1 MLKTL
6 TFLMLML
13 IVFAP
18 VAQAADF
25 DNDLTTYY
33 EKSNFLETPRYDET
47 VAFCKLLEAESP
59 FVKYTSFGIT
69 PQGRELPLLIVDK
82 SESFAP
88 PTDDRIVLLVIA
100 CIHPGESDGK
110 DAGLV
115 LIRDLIRDDSLTKQF
130 DDVVLLFIPIFN
142 VDGHERFGPYNRIN
156 QNGPLEMGFRVT
168 AQGYNLNRDF
178 LKADSPEM
186 RAWLKLFRE
195 WLPDFFIDCHV
206 TDGADYQYTITYG
219 LETHEN
225 MPEPIRSWTNDRFLP
240 KLNST
245 MEQSGFP
252 IVPYVVTRDYLH
264 ISNGIIGLL
273 WAPRYSTGYG
283 AVQNRP
289 ALLVETHMLKDF
301 RTRVEGTR
309 ILLHEIITILSDQ
322 RAELKDAAMV
332 ADARVS
338 EMIPG
343 SYYYTNYKRAKDTT
357 SFIDFLGVDVTTEP
371 SDISGDEWVI
381 WGDTPVTY
389 RVPYLDTYAPV
400 DSALIPYAY
409 IIPVE
414 WTEETDLL
422 KAHGVD
428 IEYLDCAQTLPV
440 DSYRFDDIEWAD
452 KPWESRHRLEFS
464 MTDVSTMRELPDNS
478 AVVLM
483 NQRSN
488 QVIVHLLEPKAPD
501 SFIRWGFFN
510 RIYSRKEYF
519 EDYVMEKMA
528 RQMIEETP
536 DLRIEFDSLLQA
548 DSAFAASPQQRLEFF
563 YERTQYADSTVGVY
577 PVGKL
582 MSPAD
587 IKLK

>member
-1 MLKTL
+1 MV
-6 TFLMLML
+6 ML

-18 VAQAADF
+18 VGQAADS
-25 DNDLTTYY
+25 DDDLTTYY
-33 EKSNFLETPRYDET
+33 EKSNYLETPRYDET

-88 PTDDRIVLLVIA
+88 PTDGRIVLLVFA
-100 CIHPGESDGK
+100 CIHAGEPDGK

-115 LIRDLIRDDSLTKQF
+115 LVRDFIRDDSLTKQF

-186 RAWLKLFRE
+186 RAWLRLFTE

-206 TDGADYQYTITYG
+206 TDGADYQYTVTYG

-240 KLNST
+240 TLDKT
-245 MEQSGFP
+245 MEKSGFP

-264 ISNGIIGLL
+264 ITNGIFGLL
-273 WAPRYSTGYG
+273 WSPRYSTGYG

-289 ALLVETHMLKDF
+289 ALLVETHMLKDY

-322 RAELKDAAMV
+322 RTELKDASEA
-332 ADARVS
+332 ADKRIS
-338 EMIPG
+338 ESMQG
-343 SYYYTNYKRAKDTT
+343 RYYYTEYKRAADTT
-357 SFIDFLGVDVTTEP
+357 SFIDFLGVDVTTQP
-371 SDISGDEWVI
+371 SDISGDEWVL

-389 RVPYLDTYAPV
+389 QVPFLDTYAPV

-428 IEYLDCAQTLPV
+428 IKYLDGAQTIRV
-440 DSYRFDDIEWAD
+440 DSYRFDDLEWAE

-464 MTDVSTMRELPDNS
+464 MTDVSTMRAFPDNS
-478 AVVLM
+478 AVVIL

-488 QVIVHLLEPKAPD
+488 QVIVHLLEPKTPD

-528 RQMIEETP
+528 RQMIDETP

-563 YERTQYADSTVGVY
+563 YERTQYADTTVGVY

-587 IKLK
+587 INLK

>member
-225 MPEPIRSWTNDRFLP
+225 MPEP
-240 KLNST
+240 
-245 MEQSGFP
+245 
-252 IVPYVVTRDYLH
+252 
-264 ISNGIIGLL
+264 
-273 WAPRYSTGYG
+273 
-283 AVQNRP
+283 
-289 ALLVETHMLKDF
+289 
-301 RTRVEGTR
+301 
-309 ILLHEIITILSDQ
+309 
-322 RAELKDAAMV
+322 
-332 ADARVS
+332 
-338 EMIPG
+338 
-343 SYYYTNYKRAKDTT
+343 
-357 SFIDFLGVDVTTEP
+357 
-371 SDISGDEWVI
+371 
-381 WGDTPVTY
+381 
-389 RVPYLDTYAPV
+389 
-400 DSALIPYAY
+400 
-409 IIPVE
+409 
-414 WTEETDLL
+414 
-422 KAHGVD
+422 
-428 IEYLDCAQTLPV
+428 
-440 DSYRFDDIEWAD
+440 
-452 KPWESRHRLEFS
+452 
-464 MTDVSTMRELPDNS
+464 
-478 AVVLM
+478 
-483 NQRSN
+483 
-488 QVIVHLLEPKAPD
+488 
-501 SFIRWGFFN
+501 
-510 RIYSRKEYF
+510 
-519 EDYVMEKMA
+519 
-528 RQMIEETP
+528 
-536 DLRIEFDSLLQA
+536 
-548 DSAFAASPQQRLEFF
+548 
-563 YERTQYADSTVGVY
+563 
-577 PVGKL
+577 
-582 MSPAD
+582 
-587 IKLK
+587 